1 MQSKP
6 NRPTVIW
13 LPDIVSQLLDR
24 HDQRRTVRCEAWCHN
39 TAGRDLR
46 APYERMAAAA
56 ERTADRSRG
65 HETSTVSHCK
75 TAQALSLTRSD
86 REDRALAAGT
96 APTISKE
103 TLRHRLRPAGRCW
116 PRAGKSSTVSS
127 SSADG

>member
-1 MQSKP
+1 MHVEAQQTD
-6 NRPTVIW
+6 RDL

-65 HETSTVSHCK
+65 HDVDGF
-75 TAQALSLTRSD
+75 AL
-86 REDRALAAGT
+86 
-96 APTISKE
+96 
-103 TLRHRLRPAGRCW
+103 
-116 PRAGKSSTVSS
+116 
-127 SSADG
+127 

>member
-1 MQSKP
+1 M
-6 NRPTVIW
+6 IW

-65 HETSTVSHCK
+65 HDVDGF
-75 TAQALSLTRSD
+75 AL
-86 REDRALAAGT
+86 
-96 APTISKE
+96 
-103 TLRHRLRPAGRCW
+103 
-116 PRAGKSSTVSS
+116 
-127 SSADG
+127 